1 MRVLKRGDTDHGRF
15 GAPLKVVLG
24 YEMWLSSE
32 RILMPGRTE
41 NDMLL
46 LKTAMSMHH
55 IVFNF
60 AIKED
65 VSRHSSG
72 CSANAVVCFTLKTI
86 WRLKPHPLQGTESLV
101 QSLKPS
107 QLRHHDHIYFSQTH
121 HRDSKSLRS
130 GI

>member
-1 MRVLKRGDTDHGRF
+1 MV
-15 GAPLKVVLG
+15 
-24 YEMWLSSE
+24 SNE

-41 NDMLL
+41 NEILL

-72 CSANAVVCFTLKTI
+72 CSANAVVCFTLKQFERK
-86 WRLKPHPLQGTESLV
+86 WSR
-101 QSLKPS
+101 
-107 QLRHHDHIYFSQTH
+107 TH
-121 HRDSKSLRS
+121 HNEPNL
-130 GI
+130 